1 MNLYHLRHWPCP
13 VTPVTTF
20 YTSIIT
26 FATTANCSQTRD
38 RTNINRSVFY
48 SWMVYLIF
56 CCFLCGWWEA
66 PVISVLTVNPKSL
79 TYFADQS
86 KTGCEHRLGLSF
98 VLRLLN
104 KALNHRI
111 YPKSYSIIWIVFETN
126 LNFNCWEDGFI
137 PCYWWRDFNALL
149 DNIVNT
155 LKVTNE

>member
-66 PVISVLTVNPKSL
+66 PVISVLTVNPKSS

-104 KALNHRI
+104 KA
-111 YPKSYSIIWIVFETN
+111 VT
-126 LNFNCWEDGFI
+126 
-137 PCYWWRDFNALL
+137 L
-149 DNIVNT
+149 DNSDTHSSITHEVLVQYNHL
-155 LKVTNE
+155 LKFYNNNINYNKIIIY